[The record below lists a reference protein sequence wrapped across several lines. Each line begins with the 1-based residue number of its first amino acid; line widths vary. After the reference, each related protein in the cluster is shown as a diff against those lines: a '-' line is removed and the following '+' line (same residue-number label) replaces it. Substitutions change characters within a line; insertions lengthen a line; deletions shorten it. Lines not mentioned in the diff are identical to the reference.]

1 MLRLL
6 EVFLAILH
14 ACGMPTLAER
24 LVPDALWHRVAP
36 LLPPPPPRS
45 HGGRRRTIPDR
56 ACFAAVVFMARTSTP
71 WELLPARELSCG
83 SASTAYRRF
92 TAWTRAGVFDR
103 LTLVLLDELGEAGR
117 IDWSRIS
124 VDTVSLRAIKRG
136 TTPAQIRPTEQSTAA
151 SSTSPS
157 TAAASRWSCC

>member
-1 MLRLL
+1 
-6 EVFLAILH
+6 
-14 ACGMPTLAER
+14 
-24 LVPDALWHRVAP
+24 
-36 LLPPPPPRS
+36 
-45 HGGRRRTIPDR
+45 
-56 ACFAAVVFMARTSTP
+56 MARTSTP
-71 WELLPARELSCG
+71 WEFLPARELSCG

-136 TTPAQIRPTEQSTAA
+136 TTPAQTRPTEQSTAA

>member
-1 MLRLL
+1 
-6 EVFLAILH
+6 
-14 ACGMPTLAER
+14 MPTLADR
-24 LVPDALWHRVAP
+24 LVPDPLWHRVAP
-36 LLPPPPPRS
+36 LLPPPPPRA

-71 WELLPARELSCG
+71 WELLPAKELGCG
-83 SASTAYRRF
+83 SASAAYRRF
-92 TAWTRAGVFDR
+92 AAWTKVGVFDR
-103 LTLVLLDELGEAGR
+103 LILLLLDELGEAGR

-124 VDTVSLRAIKRG
+124 VDSVSLRAVKRG
-136 TTPAQIRPTEQSTAA
+136 TTPAQTRPTGESTAA